1 MGFQLA
7 NSSPGSRVPGE
18 FSLFTMEKDEILTGT
33 RFWDV
38 KEIIFRLQIGGST
51 NGGKLMQQIVQHRV
65 EMEEEIPLVSPS
77 ESLGW
82 PLELAQIMLRWKQ
95 LAKELPKIEADA
107 IESGFYYFNLHIV
120 TGRKPKY
127 PRPGDLLLDGTRQEM
142 TTSKYDA
149 MAKLNDAK
157 SNQWKR
163 FDLDGK
169 LTSMMKTLGAIHGS
183 ETTPTSRSPSKALGK
198 GASEASSNDTI
209 STNQA

>member
-1 MGFQLA
+1 MG
-7 NSSPGSRVPGE
+7 NS
-18 FSLFTMEKDEILTGT
+18 
-33 RFWDV
+33 FWDV

-51 NGGKLMQQIVQHRV
+51 NGGKLMQQIVQRRV
-65 EMEEEIPLVSPS
+65 DMEEEIPLVSPS
-77 ESLGW
+77 EDLPEDSTEASECL
-82 PLELAQIMLRWKQ
+82 LELAQLMLRWKQ

-183 ETTPTSRSPSKALGK
+183 DSTPALRSPSKALGK
-198 GASEASSNDTI
+198 GTSEASSNETI

>member
-1 MGFQLA
+1 
-7 NSSPGSRVPGE
+7 
-18 FSLFTMEKDEILTGT
+18 MEKDEILTVN

-51 NGGKLMQQIVQHRV
+51 NGGKLMHQIVLRRV
-65 EMEEEIPLVSPS
+65 DMEEEIPLVSPS
-77 ESLGW
+77 KGLPEDSTEASGC
-82 PLELAQIMLRWKQ
+82 PLELAQLMLRWKQ

-183 ETTPTSRSPSKALGK
+183 ESTPASSSPSKALGK

-209 STNQA
+209 STNQT

>member
-1 MGFQLA
+1 MG
-7 NSSPGSRVPGE
+7 N
-18 FSLFTMEKDEILTGT
+18 

-51 NGGKLMQQIVQHRV
+51 NGGKLMQQIVQRRMD
-65 EMEEEIPLVSPS
+65 MEEEIPLVSPS
-77 ESLGW
+77 GGLREDSTETSRC
-82 PLELAQIMLRWKQ
+82 PLELAQLMLRWKQ

-183 ETTPTSRSPSKALGK
+183 ESTTASRSPSKALEK